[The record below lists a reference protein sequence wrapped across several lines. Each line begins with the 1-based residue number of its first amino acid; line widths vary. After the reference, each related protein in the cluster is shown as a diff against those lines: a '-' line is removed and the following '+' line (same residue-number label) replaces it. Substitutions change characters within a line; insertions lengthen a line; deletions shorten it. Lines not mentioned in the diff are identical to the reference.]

1 MLKSFDWTEARERKV
16 AEMIAKGMS
25 ATQIVN
31 AFYVEE
37 GECPT
42 RNAVIGFISRRPELQ
57 KAWRLNR
64 PAGAGSRG
72 GKTHLTRGKSPNPPG
87 RPKADRVKAERRKAE
102 KAKTEGG
109 NVVAITSRRPRKMP
123 RDMDEPV
130 PMMLALEDLRFNQ
143 CRWPFGDPQQAG
155 FGFCG
160 HEKLEGSAYCAW
172 HRRRSIAIEYRAEAA
187 E

>member
-1 MLKSFDWTEARERKV
+1 MGKFFDWTEAREAKV
-16 AEMIAKGMS
+16 AQLIGQGRS
-25 ATQIVN
+25 ATEIVN
-31 AFYVEE
+31 AFYVDE

-42 RNAVIGFISRRPELQ
+42 RNAVIGFISRRPHLHQ
-57 KAWRLNR
+57 AWIANR

-72 GKTHLTRGKSPNPPG
+72 GTTHLTRGQSTNPPG
-87 RPKADRVKAERRKAE
+87 RPRASRRKVDA
-102 KAKTEGG
+102 AANSGAGG
-109 NVVAITSRRPRKMP
+109 NVVTIAERRPRLMP
-123 RDMDEPV
+123 KDMQEPA

-160 HEKLEGSAYCAW
+160 HVKLEGSPYCAW
-172 HRRRSIAIEYRAEAA
+172 HRLRSIAVELRAAAA

>member
-1 MLKSFDWTEARERKV
+1 MGKFFDWTEERERKV
-16 AEMIAKGMS
+16 EQLIGQGRT

-31 AFYVEE
+31 AFYVDE

-42 RNAVIGFISRRPELQ
+42 RNAVIGFISRRPKLHE
-57 KAWRLNR
+57 AWIANR

-72 GKTHLTRGKSPNPPG
+72 GTTHLKRGQSTNPPG
-87 RPKADRVKAERRKAE
+87 RPRTSRRKVDA
-102 KAKTEGG
+102 AANSGAGG
-109 NVVAITSRRPRKMP
+109 NVVAIAKRRPRLMP
-123 RDMDEPV
+123 KDMREPA

-143 CRWPFGDPQQAG
+143 CRWPFGDPQQPG

-160 HEKLEGSAYCAW
+160 HVKLEGSPYCAW
-172 HRRRSIAIEYRAEAA
+172 HRLRSIAVELRAEAA

>member
-1 MLKSFDWTEARERKV
+1 MSTFFDWTEARERRV
-16 AEMIAKGMS
+16 EELVGLGRS
-25 ATQIVN
+25 ATEIVN

-42 RNAVIGFISRRPELQ
+42 RNAVIGFISRRPKLHS
-57 KAWRLNR
+57 AWVANR

-72 GKTHLTRGKSPNPPG
+72 GSTHLTRGNSANPPG
-87 RPKADRVKAERRKAE
+87 RPRASRRRADDESATSNDA
-102 KAKTEGG
+102 TG
-109 NVVAITSRRPRKMP
+109 NVVAIASRRPKLMP
-123 RDMDEPV
+123 KDMHEPV
-130 PMMLALEDLRFNQ
+130 PMMLALEDLGWNQ

-160 HEKLEGSAYCAW
+160 HAKLEGSPYCAW
-172 HRRRSIAIEYRAEAA
+172 HRLRSIAVEFRAEAA